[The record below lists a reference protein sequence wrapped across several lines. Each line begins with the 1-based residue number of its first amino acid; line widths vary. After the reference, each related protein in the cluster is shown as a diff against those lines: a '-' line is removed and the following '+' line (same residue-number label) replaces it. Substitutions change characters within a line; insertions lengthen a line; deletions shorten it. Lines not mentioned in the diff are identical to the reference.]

1 MDRNLHGCF
10 LTHNVLFVLTYL
22 FSAPSKDH
30 SLTPHYLRLDAK
42 WAKIGKIQNF
52 DLEIWHFDLEDEL
65 RNCWK
70 WHYRT
75 RRPQKSL
82 YGSQGRISSPSIE
95 VTL

>member
-52 DLEIWHFDLEDEL
+52 DLEI
-65 RNCWK
+65 
-70 WHYRT
+70 
-75 RRPQKSL
+75 
-82 YGSQGRISSPSIE
+82 
-95 VTL
+95 